1 MEAFIHSLESPP
13 AILCLTE
20 TWLNENDD
28 YDAMLI
34 SGYTQYVVKNR
45 KTRGGGVM
53 IQLQNGYNI
62 INQINSDFDEAL
74 FVDVIKNG
82 TLIKLAV
89 IYNPPRTNKLEFLN
103 KLDSFLEENNNH
115 NHPIVICGDLNID
128 IMKTNLVSKNYQN
141 TIIANGFEKSEVYP
155 TRITKNS
162 STSLDHFIY
171 RNVVNP
177 DIEIMQFTEVSDH
190 CPIIFKFS
198 FSQVNSESK
207 SKVFRDVS
215 FIKNAEKVKLYYETL
230 NQNLARIREN
240 ISNAKDVDESFET
253 FNNCFLNVTN
263 QFAPLKKISFLSNKN
278 PRWITNEIKN
288 LRTKK
293 NKAYNQW
300 KHDLSQESF
309 LRFKLSRN
317 KVTNL
322 IKKTKKQH
330 FTGLFN

>member
-34 SGYTQYVVKNR
+34 SGYSQYVIKNR

-141 TIIANGFEKSEVYP
+141 TIIANGFEKSEAYP
-155 TRITKNS
+155 KLPKILPHHWT
-162 STSLDHFIY
+162 TSYTAMF
-171 RNVVNP
+171 
-177 DIEIMQFTEVSDH
+177 
-190 CPIIFKFS
+190 PIQTSKFCILLKYQTTVLS
-198 FSQVNSESK
+198 FS
-207 SKVFRDVS
+207 S
-215 FIKNAEKVKLYYETL
+215 FHSAKLI
-230 NQNLARIREN
+230 QNLN
-240 ISNAKDVDESFET
+240 LKLFEM
-253 FNNCFLNVTN
+253 F
-263 QFAPLKKISFLSNKN
+263 QF
-278 PRWITNEIKN
+278 
-288 LRTKK
+288 
-293 NKAYNQW
+293 
-300 KHDLSQESF
+300 
-309 LRFKLSRN
+309 
-317 KVTNL
+317 
-322 IKKTKKQH
+322 
-330 FTGLFN
+330 